1 MPRPSAEPRSS
12 ATPSSDRR
20 PAAPPANG
28 RAATIAGLRRAIAH
42 MESQPSLQPASPST
56 AASETAAAPRVQRI
70 ARRAERASLDGFVRR
85 VTGAGV
91 CSYMERR
98 VPLSERY
105 GAQPLDELRHLDGE
119 TLALLDPAF
128 GEAADLGLDSL
139 LFLDIETTGLG
150 GAGAIAFLVC
160 TGRIEGWS
168 GEERDAEP
176 TLVLR
181 QYLALSPAEEGA
193 LLDALLDDAGLAN
206 AGSRGGEQPL
216 LVTYNGRGFDAPF
229 LDGRATMHRRRA
241 GFESLPHLDLLAPA
255 RLLFRGL
262 LSSCRL
268 SALEVEL
275 LDAPRPEDEVP
286 GAEVA
291 GWYFHF
297 LRRGDA
303 RALAPLAR
311 HNEQD
316 VIALVALAGRFAAL
330 ATGAREASAIESLS
344 LGRLFARRGAEPRAT
359 RSLERAAA
367 ALPCSPARDEAL
379 TRLAQLHKRAGRHA
393 HAEPLWQELAA
404 RRGTGALRS
413 HVELAM
419 YYEHRMRDLAR
430 AAATVREALALVEE
444 RIGRAEPA
452 RAASWRTALQHRA
465 RRIEG
470 RQAAAIERAA
480 TRPTARSPRAPAR
493 AAHAQAARAPAGAT
507 PTDAAARIGIAA
519 DGARRHARR

>member
-1 MPRPSAEPRSS
+1 
-12 ATPSSDRR
+12 
-20 PAAPPANG
+20 
-28 RAATIAGLRRAIAH
+28 
-42 MESQPSLQPASPST
+42 
-56 AASETAAAPRVQRI
+56 
-70 ARRAERASLDGFVRR
+70 
-85 VTGAGV
+85 
-91 CSYMERR
+91 MERR
-98 VPLSERY
+98 VPLSESY
-105 GAQPLDELRHLDGE
+105 GAQPLEELRHLDAA

-128 GEAADLGLDSL
+128 AEAAAPTGRAERSPLGEL

-160 TGRIEGWS
+160 TGRIEGLPS
-168 GEERDAEP
+168 AGSEAQRPAAAGEPPSEEHAPAP

-193 LLDALLDDAGLAN
+193 LLDALLSDADLAD
-206 AGSRGGEQPL
+206 ATPSGGEPPL

-262 LSSCRL
+262 LTSCRL
-268 SALEVEL
+268 QALEVEL
-275 LDAPRPEDEVP
+275 LDAPRPPDEVP

-291 GWYFHF
+291 WWYLHF

-303 RALAPLAR
+303 RALAPLTR

-330 ATGAREASAIESLS
+330 LTGAREPSARESLG
-344 LGRLFARRGAEPRAT
+344 LGRLLARRGAEPRAA
-359 RSLERAAA
+359 RALERAAA
-367 ALPCSPARDEAL
+367 ALPPSPARDEAL
-379 TRLAQLHKRAGRHA
+379 ARLARLHKRAGRHA
-393 HAEPLWQELAA
+393 HAEPLWRELAG
-404 RRGTGALRS
+404 RGGLGALRS

-419 YYEHRMRDLAR
+419 YYEHRARDLER
-430 AAATVREALALVEE
+430 AAATVSSALALVEE

-452 RAASWRTALQHRA
+452 RAASWRAALLHRA

-470 RQAAAIERAA
+470 RQAAASGRDV
-480 TRPTARSPRAPAR
+480 RPAARSS
-493 AAHAQAARAPAGAT
+493 RAPAGAAHAEAGRAAVGAAPDAPAT
-507 PTDAAARIGIAA
+507 HEAARVDGAGVDPAGVDAAR
-519 DGARRHARR
+519 GARPRPRR